1 VESITNPR
9 EHPIDH
15 DAVFAEAYEDYRN
28 GFQYWF
34 DDEEMQ
40 VLQRHNE
47 RFEVAKPELELI
59 SKYFRVPKENERGE
73 FVSNTEIM
81 QTIGGNLM
89 PRLTSNNLGRAMT
102 ALGFKRMRS
111 HGQRGYTVVA
121 YSPEDIKANK
131 SVLAYDA
138 RPESEPEEMTSDTND
153 TIF

>member
-1 VESITNPR
+1 
-9 EHPIDH
+9 
-15 DAVFAEAYEDYRN
+15 
-28 GFQYWF
+28 
-34 DDEEMQ
+34 
-40 VLQRHNE
+40 
-47 RFEVAKPELELI
+47 
-59 SKYFRVPKENERGE
+59 
-73 FVSNTEIM
+73 M

-121 YSPEDIKANK
+121 YSHEDIKANK